1 MAQGWRAGQLLV
13 MVDAAGAGGGEQ
25 HQGAGTQPAH
35 RTTSPGHPPHFS
47 RVNNTRPHQH
57 PVEAP
62 LLPTTGTH
70 SRLSPPSHTLGLCWA
85 LFLDFFPYP
94 YFRRSGGQ
102 LIDPCWCHF
111 WSGVILDFVFVCA
124 FLFLVVVVVGL
135 DFGIGFD
142 GIYPPP
148 WSLFLRVTYI
158 IITYIYLHLLQTG
171 RRKGREG
178 HTPVGWIACAG
189 WEGRLWV
196 NGWVDRYP
204 Y

>member
-85 LFLDFFPYP
+85 LFLDFLPYP

-124 FLFLVVVVVGL
+124 LFFFWWWWLLDWILELDLMAYIPLLGL
-135 DFGIGFD
+135 CFCALHILL
-142 GIYPPP
+142 
-148 WSLFLRVTYI
+148 SH
-158 IITYIYLHLLQTG
+158 TYIYTYYRQAGGKGG
-171 RRKGREG
+171 RDIPPWDG
-178 HTPVGWIACAG
+178 
-189 WEGRLWV
+189 
-196 NGWVDRYP
+196 
-204 Y
+204 